1 MSKRASECASCK
13 HWREGEGRKP
23 RHGVF
28 CVDRRGWWFACLR
41 GHKPR
46 FFYCASDPWNQ
57 GWKRNC
63 SDFEAV
69 HAAVLVRR
77 WRAGGRKG

>member
-1 MSKRASECASCK
+1 MSKRASECETCK
-13 HWREGEGRKP
+13 HWQEGLRRKP

-28 CVDRRGWWFACLR
+28 CVDRSGWWFACLR

-63 SDFEAV
+63 ADFEE
-69 HAAVLVRR
+69 RE
-77 WRAGGRKG
+77 G